1 MKYLFTI
8 LSFLFICGTSMGQD
22 KKAYRLFDASG
33 KEISY
38 KDMLKTLKAQDVV
51 FIGEIHNCPIAHW
64 LEYEIV
70 KDLHQKHGDKLTIGA
85 EMLEADNQMIL
96 NEYLEGLINSDRF
109 EEEARLWPNYSTDYA
124 NVVGLGREHH
134 LPVIATNIPRRYA
147 NMVKNGGFEA
157 LNKLSAEARKFIAP
171 LPIDYTPDEE
181 SSAMFGLMLLTSGK
195 KTNPENIAKAQ
206 AIKDATMGWFIAQNI
221 KSKFVHLNGNYH
233 SDFKKGIITYL
244 NQYRPGL
251 KIANVCTVRQDEI
264 DKLGE
269 ENEGRADFYICVPT
283 DMTMTY

>member
-8 LSFLFICGTSMGQD
+8 LSFLFILGSSMGQD
-22 KKAYRLFDASG
+22 KKAYQLFDASG

-109 EEEARLWPNYSTDYA
+109 EEEARLWSNYSTDYA

-157 LNKLSAEARKFIAP
+157 LDKLSAEARKFIAP

-181 SSAMFGLMLLTSGK
+181 ASAMFGLMLLTSGK
-195 KTNPENIAKAQ
+195 KTDPENIAKAQ

-251 KIANVCTVRQDEI
+251 KIANICTARQDEI
-264 DKLGE
+264 NKLGE

>member
-8 LSFLFICGTSMGQD
+8 LSFLFILGSSMGQD
-22 KKAYRLFDASG
+22 KKAYQLFDASG

-109 EEEARLWPNYSTDYA
+109 EEEARLWSNYSTDYA

-157 LNKLSAEARKFIAP
+157 LDKLSAEARKFIAP

-181 SSAMFGLMLLTSGK
+181 ASAMFGLMLLTSGK
-195 KTNPENIAKAQ
+195 KTDPENIAKAQ

-251 KIANVCTVRQDEI
+251 KIANICTVRQDEI
-264 DKLGE
+264 NKLGE

>member
-8 LSFLFICGTSMGQD
+8 LSFLFILGTSMGQD
-22 KKAYRLFDASG
+22 KKAYQLFDASG

-109 EEEARLWPNYSTDYA
+109 EEEARLWSNYSTDYA

-134 LPVIATNIPRRYA
+134 LPIIATNIPRRYA

-157 LNKLSAEARKFIAP
+157 LDKLSAEARKFIAP

-181 SSAMFGLMLLTSGK
+181 ASAMFGLMLLTSGK
-195 KTNPENIAKAQ
+195 KTDPENIAKAQ

-251 KIANVCTVRQDEI
+251 KIANICTVRQDEI
-264 DKLGE
+264 NKLGE

>member
-8 LSFLFICGTSMGQD
+8 LSFLFILGTSMGQD
-22 KKAYRLFDASG
+22 KKAYQLFDASG

-109 EEEARLWPNYSTDYA
+109 EEEARLWSNYSTDYA

-157 LNKLSAEARKFIAP
+157 LDKLSAEARKFIAP

-181 SSAMFGLMLLTSGK
+181 ASAMFGLMLLTSGK
-195 KTNPENIAKAQ
+195 KTDPENIAKAQ

-251 KIANVCTVRQDEI
+251 KIANICTVRQDEI
-264 DKLGE
+264 NKLGE

>member
-8 LSFLFICGTSMGQD
+8 LSFLFILGSSMGQD
-22 KKAYRLFDASG
+22 KKAYQLFDASG

-38 KDMLKTLKAQDVV
+38 KDILKTLKAQDVV

-109 EEEARLWPNYSTDYA
+109 EEEARLWSNYSTDYA

-157 LNKLSAEARKFIAP
+157 LDKLSAEARKFIAP

-181 SSAMFGLMLLTSGK
+181 ASAMFGLMLLTSGK
-195 KTNPENIAKAQ
+195 KTDPENIAKAQ

-251 KIANVCTVRQDEI
+251 KIANICTVRQDEI
-264 DKLGE
+264 NKLGE